1 MSFSKEDMAILDRF
15 AFEVQPVG
23 VKFLVKQPDMSRLGE
38 PLTFCE
44 MLKRALEGNAFYAGA
59 DDHKCGAG
67 LYVLGQEDIP
77 APFINGEY
85 GAGLGIYDG
94 TRSASRLY
102 LHIPKLNK
110 GVVNYVAFSPLDKLE
125 FQPDLLI
132 MLAKTDQTE
141 IILRAVTYKTGDVL
155 MSRTTSAIGCAW
167 IYAFPYLKGEVNYLM
182 TGLGHGMKRRKLFP
196 EGYQIISIPSDKLS
210 LFLESLR
217 EMQWTLPAYKPD
229 GLDFVKQLHIDLG
242 LEPPK

>member
-1 MSFSKEDMAILDRF
+1 MSSVNKDLDILERF

-23 VKFLVKQPDMSRLGE
+23 VKFLVKEPDMNRLGE
-38 PLTFCE
+38 QLTFCE
-44 MLKRALEGNAFYAGA
+44 MLKRAQQGDAFYAGA
-59 DDHKCGAG
+59 DNHRCGAG
-67 LYVLGQEDIP
+67 LYVLGQEDVP
-77 APFINGEY
+77 EPFINGEY

-102 LHIPKLNK
+102 LHIPKINK

-132 MLAKTDQTE
+132 MFSKTDQTE

-167 IYAFPYLKGEVNYLM
+167 IYAFPFLKGEVNYMM

-196 EGYQIISIPSDKLS
+196 EGYQIISIPYDKLS
-210 LFLESLR
+210 LFLESLK
-217 EMQWTLPAYKPD
+217 EMQWELPAFKPD
-229 GLDFVKQLHIDLG
+229 GMDFVRQLHTELG

>member
-1 MSFSKEDMAILDRF
+1 MGFIKEDLAILDRF

-23 VKFLVKQPDMSRLGE
+23 VKFLVNNPDMNRLGE

-44 MLKRALEGNAFYAGA
+44 MLKRAQQGDAFYAA
-59 DDHKCGAG
+59 AEDHKCGAG
-67 LYVLGQEDIP
+67 LYVLGQEDVP
-77 APFINGEY
+77 EPFINGEY

-94 TRSASRLY
+94 TRSGSRLY
-102 LHIPKLNK
+102 LHIPKINK
-110 GVVNYVAFSPLDKLE
+110 GVVHYVAFSPLDKLE

-141 IILRAVTYKTGDVL
+141 IILRAVTYKTGGVL

-167 IYAFPYLKGEVNYLM
+167 IYVYPFLKGEVNYIM

-196 EGYQIISIPSDKLS
+196 EGRQMITIPFDKLS

-217 EMQWTLPAYKPD
+217 EMQWELPAYKPD
-229 GLDFVKQLHIDLG
+229 GLDFVRQLHIDLS
-242 LEPPK
+242 LPLPK